1 MMKVVTSAIDGAGK
15 VVYLDGELGKGGEG
29 SVFAV
34 RANPQ
39 AVAKI
44 YHQAIASE
52 KQDKIRTMV
61 NLKSNSLLK
70 FTTWPTD
77 TLKDAKGQ
85 VIGFLMP
92 RLTGKEI
99 HKLYGPKTRL
109 LEFPNASYSF
119 LVHTAANMARAF
131 GTVHENGHVIGD
143 INHGNFYV
151 SDQATVTL
159 LDCDSFQIGTP
170 SKLFKC
176 EVGIQMYQPPELQ
189 EITSFRDITRAP
201 NHDNFGLALF
211 IFLLL
216 FMGRHPFAGRY
227 LGPGEMPIEKAIKE
241 YRFAYSSSA
250 QSKMIQP
257 PPGTLHMGT
266 VPFQLAGLFERAFST
281 EGRRDN
287 ARPKPEEWI
296 HALEGLSG
304 SLQKCSR
311 KEGHVFSKVNK
322 SCPWCELEQKTGV
335 VLFHAAIFTT
345 SQAISSFDL
354 NRIWQQILGV
364 SAPGVSL
371 TLPTLSSIA
380 VAPDPMLVKQS
391 KRSKLRRGLS
401 TIPLCIGFIT
411 LLAVP
416 DAWFIIVVVTGI
428 LTSAIYRSDT
438 SLIKQ
443 EWIKKKDEAQQR
455 WDNISNR
462 WLKET
467 GAEPFMQKKGRLER
481 AKQEYESLNKVR
493 AEKIKQLGLNQQKAQ
508 LRSFLQRFRIDDARI
523 DGIGPSRKATLEAFG
538 IETAMDVTTYAV
550 RQVPGFGP
558 TYTRK
563 LMDWKNSIEKRF
575 VFNPNQGIP
584 QADIA
589 SLDRDIHA
597 QRKKLEQELLAG
609 PNQLL
614 QIGNQVKVRR
624 SALWPEVEQAAK
636 ELAQAIVNSKSIK

>member
-1 MMKVVTSAIDGAGK
+1 MMKVITSAIDGAGK
-15 VVYLDGELGKGGEG
+15 VVYLDGELGRGGEG

-34 RANPQ
+34 KANAN

-44 YHQAIASE
+44 YHQSISSE
-52 KQDKIRTMV
+52 KQEKIRKMV

-85 VIGFLMP
+85 IIGFLMP

-131 GTVHENGHVIGD
+131 ATVHENGHVIGD

-151 SDQATVTL
+151 SDQATVTM

-170 SKLFKC
+170 NRLFKC
-176 EVGIQMYQPPELQ
+176 EVGIPMYQPPELQ
-189 EITSFRDITRAP
+189 EITSFRDITRIP

-250 QSKMIQP
+250 QGKMIQP

-296 HALEGLSG
+296 QALEGLSG
-304 SLQKCSR
+304 SLQKCSH
-311 KEGHVFSKVNK
+311 KEGHVFSRVNK

-335 VLFHAAIFTT
+335 VLFHAAVFTI

-354 NRIWQQILGV
+354 NRFWQQILSV
-364 SAPGVSL
+364 PSPGRPSI
-371 TLPTLSSIA
+371 LPIPASIPTQPNA
-380 VAPDPMLVKQS
+380 IVVERARRM
-391 KRSKLRRGLS
+391 KRRKLIACFPVL
-401 TIPLCIGFIT
+401 IGICVGIAFPNA
-411 LLAVP
+411 LF
-416 DAWFIIVVVTGI
+416 FIIVVTAIVTSVMYKSENNN
-428 LTSAIYRSDT
+428 L
-438 SLIKQ
+438 KQ
-443 EWIKKKDEAQQR
+443 EYLKKKNEAQQR
-455 WDNISNR
+455 WDNISSR
-462 WLKET
+462 WNKEA
-467 GAEPFMQKKGRLER
+467 GEDLFVQKMKQLEK
-481 AKQEYESLNKVR
+481 AKQEYIGLSKQR
-493 AEKIKQLGLNQQKAQ
+493 AEKLKQLELNQHKSQ
-508 LRSFLQRFRIDDARI
+508 LRAYLERYRIEDARI

-538 IETAMDVTTYAV
+538 VETASDITTHAI

-563 LMDWKNSIEKRF
+563 LIDWRYSIEKRF
-575 VFNPNQGIP
+575 VFNPHKGIP
-584 QADIA
+584 QADIV
-589 SLDRDIHA
+589 SLDRDILS
-597 QRKKLEQELLAG
+597 QKKRLEQEIQLGA
-609 PNQLL
+609 NQLMQKAN
-614 QIGNQVKVRR
+614 QIKVRR
-624 SALWPEVEQAAK
+624 NTLWPELELAAK
-636 ELAQAIVNSKSIK
+636 ELAQANTDYNAL